1 MATVPILS
9 FRFKI
14 LLLVVV
20 ILSGVIGSTM
30 LVTQRR
36 VQATYQKL
44 FARQYDAQVD
54 FFNSRQRLRLADV
67 IAQCLQLA
75 TNEQFVA
82 AVEAGDAAGIREASG
97 FRNRGP
103 ESDPP
108 PGIGPGEAP
117 SPEDRQRSRETERR
131 MLVPMTRDTYFK
143 VYDAKGDEILGV
155 GRAERT
161 RRLPQET
168 LDYYQRLV
176 AESNIQQV
184 GYYRGAGED
193 GLDPL
198 FSVVITPVHRPES
211 RDLLGAIVM
220 GLTVMD
226 FGGFERTAPVQS
238 GIMLDG
244 DIFST
249 TIPVTLRKRLTAL
262 LEAAAREKPV
272 DTSSFDIE
280 LNDEPYRCFVKA
292 LNPGSVF
299 PVARNVSLYSLAD
312 QFQDIREMRL
322 QVLAFGSIVF
332 LVGCILAWLLSQRLS
347 VPLNEL
353 VVGTQE
359 IEKGNYRYTVK
370 VRSRDEV
377 GQLAASFNQMAQGL
391 AQKEKFQSVLNQ
403 VTDREVAR
411 KLMDGELALGGVM
424 LPVTVLFCDIRGFS
438 AMSQKL
444 PPAEVVRMLNEHM
457 TAMTRIAYE
466 FRGVVDKFVGD
477 MIMVVFG
484 APESYGKDA
493 ANAVRCALK
502 MVEVRHKLNESSVHK
517 VHVGIGIATGEVLAG
532 CMGSEDRLN
541 YTVLGEKVNLASR
554 LCDVAG
560 RMDILIDEATRE
572 TIGDLVESEELSAVR
587 LKGFKEPVNACR
599 VIRRRES

>member
-1 MATVPILS
+1 MTTVPILS

-14 LLLVVV
+14 LLLVVA
-20 ILSGVIGSTM
+20 ILLGVIGSTM
-30 LVTQRR
+30 VVTQRR

-44 FARQYDAQVD
+44 FARQYDAQVE

-67 IAQCLQLA
+67 MTQCQQLA

-82 AVEAGDAAGIREASG
+82 AVEANDAVAIREASG
-97 FRNRGP
+97 FPNRAPG
-103 ESDPP
+103 SGPP
-108 PGIGPGEAP
+108 PGIGAGEGPNPA
-117 SPEDRQRSRETERR
+117 DRESALVAGRR

-143 VYDAKGDEILGV
+143 VYDANGDEILGV

-168 LDYYQRLV
+168 LDHYKRLV
-176 AESNIQQV
+176 AEANTQQV
-184 GYYRGAGED
+184 GYYRGAGDD

-198 FSVVITPVHRPES
+198 LSVVITPINRPET
-211 RDLLGAIVM
+211 RELLGAMVM
-220 GLTVMD
+220 GLNVMD
-226 FGGFERTAPVQS
+226 FGGLERTAPVQS
-238 GIMLDG
+238 GILVEG
-244 DIFST
+244 DLFST

-262 LEAAAREKPV
+262 LEAAAGTEPA
-272 DTSSFDIE
+272 DTASFDIE
-280 LNDEPYRCFVKA
+280 LNDEPYRCFVRV

-322 QVLAFGSIVF
+322 QVMTFGTIVF
-332 LVGCILAWLLSQRLS
+332 VVGCILAWLLSQRLS

-359 IEKGNYRYTVK
+359 IEKGNYLYTVK

-377 GQLAASFNQMAQGL
+377 GQLAASFNQMAEGL

-438 AMSQKL
+438 IMSQKL
-444 PPAEVVRMLNEHM
+444 PPADVVRMLNEHM
-457 TAMTRIAYE
+457 TAMTRVAYE

-484 APESYGKDA
+484 APESYGNDA
-493 ANAVRCALK
+493 ENAVRCALK
-502 MVEVRHKLNESSVHK
+502 MVEVRNRLNESSAHK
-517 VHVGIGIATGEVLAG
+517 IHVGIGIATGEVLAG

-560 RMDILIDEATRE
+560 RMDVLIDEETRE
-572 TIGDLVESEELSAVR
+572 TIGDVVETEELSAVR

-599 VIRRRES
+599 VIRHRDG